1 MAESNIASVLDKI
14 KPGVDLLE
22 KIIRLGRLLI
32 KGLMDGVT
40 CQHWRQNLVIEMLCQ
55 PIKCLL

>member
-1 MAESNIASVLDKI
+1 MAEDHVARVLDKI

-22 KIIRLGRLLI
+22 EIIRLGRSLI

-40 CQHWRQNLVIEMLCQ
+40 CQHWIQNLVIEMLCQ